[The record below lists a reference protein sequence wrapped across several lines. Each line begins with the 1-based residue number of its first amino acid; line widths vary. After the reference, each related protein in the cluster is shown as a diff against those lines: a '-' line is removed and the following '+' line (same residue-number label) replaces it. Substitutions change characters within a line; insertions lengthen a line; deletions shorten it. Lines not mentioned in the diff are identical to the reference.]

1 MSLLIS
7 NNLKGFSELFII
19 FKIYSYLYFPSFCIK
34 NSVANWPLA
43 GESGFFGLNI
53 TPFSNVKYLRFD

>member
-1 MSLLIS
+1 MSLLMS

-19 FKIYSYLYFPSFCIK
+19 FNIYSYLYFPSFCFK
-34 NSVANWPLA
+34 NSVADCPLV

-53 TPFSNVKYLRFD
+53 TPF